1 MADDYLLVPMH
12 LDAMVLNKMAEV
24 TTPFLRFQM
33 DYSKLA
39 AFESPEPP
47 PFGGASPTQP
57 HPGIYLHWTLPK
69 ALRHGIHKDDGSTE
83 FPNVPNR
90 WLVVRVQA
98 GSGANAIKAWVL
110 ESDYLSPTDGSNPGT
125 SPFVDPRTAGQD
137 GLPQATAIGR
147 ALLLKDFVESSTQG
161 TPFLKAVA
169 PTSAIFTVFSP
180 GVENVFSLYD
190 DVSDDG

>member
-33 DYSKLA
+33 DYSKLS

-47 PFGGASPTQP
+47 PFAGASSVQP
-57 HPGIYLHWTLPK
+57 AAGIYLHWTLPK

-83 FPNVPNR
+83 FPLVPNR
-90 WLVVRVQA
+90 WLVVRMQTGA
-98 GSGANAIKAWVL
+98 ANATKAWVL
-110 ESDYLSPTDGSNPGT
+110 ESDYLSAPDGSDPGT
-125 SPFVDPRTAGQD
+125 SPFVDPRTAGHD

-147 ALLLKDFVESSTQG
+147 ALLLKDFSETSTTKIG
-161 TPFLKAVA
+161 RASCRERV
-169 PTSAIFTVFSP
+169 
-180 GVENVFSLYD
+180 
-190 DVSDDG
+190 